1 MMREFYNQR
10 ILIISLNAIGDSYL
24 SSSVLNLC
32 GISHLNNDYNIVTL
46 SDAKFII
53 ENIDYKN
60 RIYVNKKNI
69 FSILYNIFRVLFHK
83 YDLAFNFFEG
93 RVNTL
98 FFLVCRAKIKIGYI
112 NFKKVKDWSFKK
124 SKVYISG
131 IKSDNNLV
139 WNPEMNFMDKIKLAL
154 KPLNIDTKDLNK
166 LKFSNLIQR
175 EDEIAQENILINYD
189 SRIPGK
195 RINIKVVSQLI
206 QYLLN
211 SGMHNIHLIDYYKRI
226 KEERITIHKEL
237 DLNTIINL
245 FSKCKL
251 FITSDSFLIHL
262 ADAYN
267 IKTLGIFFD
276 TNPESVFYNYKDKFW
291 LKLKQNS
298 DDNAEIIFNK
308 VKELLIINENN

>member
-1 MMREFYNQR
+1 MREYYNQR

-32 GISHLNNDYNIVTL
+32 GISHLNNNYNIVTL

-69 FSILYNIFRVLFHK
+69 FSILYSIFKVLFHK

-112 NFKKVKDWSFKK
+112 NFKKVKDWSLKT
-124 SKVYISG
+124 SKIYFSG
-131 IKSDNNLV
+131 IKSDNNLI

-195 RINIKVVSQLI
+195 RINIKVISQLI
-206 QYLLN
+206 QSLLN
-211 SGMHNIHLIDYYKRI
+211 CGMYNIHLIDNNKRI
-226 KEERITIHKEL
+226 KDERITIHKEL
-237 DLNTIINL
+237 DLNTIISL
-245 FSKCKL
+245 FNKCKL